1 MNLKMD
7 EKRKHQII
15 GFTVIIALAA
25 IFLPAYLKQSAH
37 GIDKKVTMAINLP
50 NKPAKPKI
58 TEPDQKN
65 VFKPIQVAQ
74 VDLTKE
80 VQPAVKHEKTDI
92 TASSISSHRATQL
105 AEQIKPSTPA
115 TNISKQKSKAL
126 KTAKSSIDH
135 QNKSSSSVKP
145 NVQRKTVQSKKTH
158 YAVQLA
164 SFTVEKNASALVA
177 KLRKQGFKANYDQ
190 FNNKKGSYYRVIV
203 GESQKK
209 QEAQNLK
216 KQLAKSVKLDGF
228 VIKTG
233 VS

>member
-7 EKRKHQII
+7 EKRKHQVI

-37 GIDKKVTMAINLP
+37 GIDKKITMAINLP
-50 NKPAKPKI
+50 EKPTKPRI
-58 TEPDQKN
+58 EEPGKKD
-65 VFKPIQVAQ
+65 VFKPVQVAH

-80 VQPAVKHEKTDI
+80 IEPAVKHKKTEI
-92 TASSISSHRATQL
+92 TASSISSHRTTQL
-105 AEQIKPSTPA
+105 AAKIKPLNTINQVTSNKT
-115 TNISKQKSKAL
+115 KAL
-126 KTAKSSIDH
+126 ITAKSSAKH
-135 QNKSSSSVKP
+135 QNNSSTSAKP
-145 NVQRKTVQSKKTH
+145 ILQQVNRTEKTQ

-164 SFTVEKNASALVA
+164 SFTVEKNASALVT
-177 KLRKQGFKANYDQ
+177 KLRKKGFKANYDK

-203 GESQKK
+203 GELQQK
-209 QEAQNLK
+209 QEAQQLK
-216 KQLAKSVKLDGF
+216 KQLTKSVKLDGF